1 MNFRFSLLI
10 CWLALRGLT
19 FAGSIDWGT
28 AVNDSLYG
36 AEGAALSVSYHFE
49 LGTFRDGFV
58 PDSTNTS
65 QWESK
70 WKLIEEAGFNAPMQ
84 YVAENSIL
92 TSSGPDL
99 IWERDATG
107 DETAPLTNPNIFA
120 PGEAVYFWAF
130 SGKTITGTTQWGL
143 ASGRGLT
150 TDTDWELS
158 AALGDPMAQTR
169 QWRLSN
175 ADAAVIGGPNGT
187 RGGDTF
193 NALPGSFTLQT
204 SFVSPVPEPDI
215 SVLLAAVT
223 ILNLRRRRPVA

>member
-1 MNFRFSLLI
+1 MKFRFSFLI
-10 CWLALRGLT
+10 GWLALRSLAV
-19 FAGSIDWGT
+19 AGSIDWGT
-28 AVNDSLYG
+28 AVNDSLYDTD
-36 AEGAALSVSYHFE
+36 GAALSGSYHFE

-107 DETAPLTNPNIFA
+107 DETGPLMNPNIFA
-120 PGEAVYFWAF
+120 PGESVYFWAF
-130 SGKTITGTTQWGL
+130 NGKPVTGTTQWAL
-143 ASGRGLT
+143 ATGRSLT
-150 TDTDWELS
+150 IDTDWELS
-158 AALGDPMAQTR
+158 AALGDPLALTR

-175 ADAAVIGGPNGT
+175 ADTAIFGGLNGT
-187 RGGDTF
+187 RGAGTF

-204 SFVSPVPEPDI
+204 SLVSPIPEPDI
-215 SVLLAAVT
+215 SVLLAALAVL
-223 ILNLRRRRPVA
+223 ILHRRRFAA